1 MRFENNDTLRNGI
14 FITFSGNCKAA
25 LTIYQACFGGVLHF
39 KTFDDELDG
48 YHEKP
53 VMN

>member
-25 LTIYQACFGGVLHF
+25 LTICQACFGGVLHF
-39 KTFDDELDG
+39 ETFDNELDG

-53 VMN
+53 IMN